1 MDKYKGVPPYRETRH
16 YVERVGILA
25 DRYRAQINP
34 VASPVQ
40 GGLSAR

>member
-1 MDKYKGVPPYRETRH
+1 VDKYKGVPPYKETRH

-25 DRYRAQINP
+25 DRYRSAANP
-34 VASPVQ
+34 VAASST